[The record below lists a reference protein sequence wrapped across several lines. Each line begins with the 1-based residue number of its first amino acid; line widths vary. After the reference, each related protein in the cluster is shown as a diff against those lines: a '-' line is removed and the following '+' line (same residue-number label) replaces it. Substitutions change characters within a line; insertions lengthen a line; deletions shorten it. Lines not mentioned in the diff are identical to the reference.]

1 MNNKRV
7 EYTRVG
13 SLINSRVVKQL
24 ERSGAI
30 GGDGNTEAAEEQ
42 TASDKDK
49 DKEKI
54 HLTLVEVGTQ
64 KEKSKME
71 VQEHRFKVQTFLK
84 LKKYIEKRQK
94 NKQYQDSA
102 RLNHVERIYQFDKLV
117 W

>member
-49 DKEKI
+49 DKEKNTSDIGGGGSTKGEEQDGSTGASVQSSNISEIEEI
-54 HLTLVEVGTQ
+54 HREAS
-64 KEKSKME
+64 EE
-71 VQEHRFKVQTFLK
+71 QTVSGQCQIK
-84 LKKYIEKRQK
+84 PR
-94 NKQYQDSA
+94 
-102 RLNHVERIYQFDKLV
+102 
-117 W
+117 